1 MVPHVHVNIS
11 HEIDISINFLTG
23 EILAGKIPPKYKKEI
38 MDKIF
43 NDDNQKELAQ
53 YYNKLSLKNAKLML
67 SNSNPK
73 NVNENDNFFEDIY
86 KGFYI
91 NEVSAKRMIN
101 SNTKGRGEISEL
113 LITNYKEQLKWNY
126 QIDSTLERVAL
137 S

>member
-1 MVPHVHVNIS
+1 M
-11 HEIDISINFLTG
+11 
-23 EILAGKIPPKYKKEI
+23 
-38 MDKIF
+38 
-43 NDDNQKELAQ
+43 AQ
-53 YYNKLSLKNAKLML
+53 YYNKLSLKNAKLIL
-67 SNSNPK
+67 SNSNPN